1 MKTSELSE
9 FDLFLFHQGTNFRAY
24 EMLGAHVM
32 EQNGKKGVR
41 FTVWAPHAKEVS
53 VVGDFNNWDTR
64 VNKMSKLGD
73 GEIWNLFIP
82 DVGPGT
88 VYKYAILPQHEG
100 PHIMKAD
107 PYGFFAEKKPETA
120 SIVYDMGNYKW
131 KDSKWSKF
139 KEDHPS
145 YTRPMLTYEVHLG
158 SWRRTPDGEY
168 LSYMDMADQLVD
180 YVKSMNYTH
189 IELMPL
195 CEHPFDGSWGY
206 QATGYYAVTSRYG
219 TPDEF
224 RYLVDRA
231 HQAGIG
237 IIMDW
242 VPGHFCKDNQGLR
255 DFDGQNLYESDNIQ
269 RADNA
274 GWGTVN
280 FDYGRTEVQSFLIS
294 NAMFWMD
301 QYHIDGL
308 RIDAVAN
315 MLYLNYGR
323 QDGDWVPNKFGGDGN
338 LEAIDF
344 LHKLNE
350 AVFKNYPQALMIAE
364 ESTSWPNISKPV
376 YMGGMGFNYKWNMG
390 WMNDILRYVSLD
402 PVYRK
407 WHHDKLTFSL
417 MYAFSENFV
426 LPLSHDEVVHGKCSL
441 ISKMPGDYWQK
452 FAGLRAFFGYWM
464 AHPGKKLL
472 FMGGEFGQFIEWNFD
487 DSLDWHLVEQ
497 YEKHTQMLEY
507 SRALNK
513 FYVDHKAFWE
523 VDFDWRGF
531 EWIDCDNAD
540 DSLVSFIRKA
550 EDGSFIIAIS
560 NFTPEVRHGYRFGV
574 PEAGVYR
581 EIFNSDAEEYGGSNV
596 LNDYD
601 IVSEDVEWQG
611 KAKSILVTVPPLAT
625 IYLELQSPSDDG
637 VKKKTTPKKTTV
649 KAKAAATKTKTT
661 AAKTKTSAKAK
672 KEETDT
678 EESTAKKKTA
688 VKKTATAKK
697 TTTTTKTTTTKKT
710 ATAKKTTTAK
720 KTAATKTAAAKAEAE
735 EETKPKTTRTR
746 KTAVKAKE
754 DGEKEVKPKTTR
766 GRKPKAEAAQEAETK
781 PKTRTRKATTAK
793 AKEDGSKTAA
803 KKAEVSEKT
812 KKTTRGRKKTEE

>member
-611 KAKSILVTVPPLAT
+611 KANSILVTVPPLAT

-697 TTTTTKTTTTKKT
+697 TTTTTKTTTAKKT

>member
-611 KAKSILVTVPPLAT
+611 KANSILVTVPPLAT

-710 ATAKKTTTAK
+710 ATTKKTTTAK